1 VARGEKGP
9 PYEDGGDAPVRAAG
23 REGGREGRRE
33 APPAGSSV
41 MAVRLGERG
50 YGLTW
55 LKEEKDQH
63 TRTEEMPR

>member
-1 VARGEKGP
+1 
-9 PYEDGGDAPVRAAG
+9 VRAAG

-41 MAVRLGERG
+41 MAMRLGERG
-50 YGLTW
+50 YRLTW
-55 LKEEKDQH
+55 LEQERDQH